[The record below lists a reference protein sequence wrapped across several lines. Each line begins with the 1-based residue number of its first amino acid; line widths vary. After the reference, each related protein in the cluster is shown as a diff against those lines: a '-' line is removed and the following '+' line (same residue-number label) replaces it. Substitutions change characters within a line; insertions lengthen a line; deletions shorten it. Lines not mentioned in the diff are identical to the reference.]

1 MMLDVRETLEEQGV
15 VLFDGGM
22 GTFYAQRNRTGHQ
35 ACEMANLTAPE
46 EVETIH
52 RLYVKAGAQAIKTNT
67 FNANRDNFPEAH
79 CREIIRSGWEI
90 ACRATGEDA
99 LVFADIGPV
108 AAGGGQAP
116 EEEYGFV
123 ADCFLEAG
131 AGHFIFE
138 SVGEEAGIAEAARRI
153 KAARPEAFILLCFA
167 VQPDGFS
174 REGRSAGQ
182 LLAWADGCR
191 DIDAMGLNCVLSAHH
206 MAGLM
211 AKLPRF
217 SKPLA
222 ALPNAGYPTVRANRV
237 FYDGSA
243 AYFAQEAAG
252 LRQHGVTIFGGCCG
266 TTPEHI
272 AALKRRLPLAEKAVC
287 PSPAPSLRE
296 KSPCRQDDF
305 WDGLCDATRKP
316 FAVELDPPEAA
327 NLDKY
332 MAGARELQAAGADII
347 TIADCPIAR
356 ARMDASLLACKL
368 RRELGMNA
376 MPHMTCRDR
385 NRNAAQALLLGLSA
399 EGINHV
405 LAVTGD
411 PLPSQRR
418 DEVQSVYHFN
428 SRKLIAYIDGLG
440 REVLE
445 HSFHVFGA
453 LNVNAANFDIQL
465 ALAKEKEANG
475 ADGFFT
481 QPILTPRALE
491 NLKTARRELSGKL
504 LGGIM
509 PIVSHRNAVFL
520 ASEVA
525 GVAVDPAIVRR
536 YEGADRARGE
546 DLAVEISL
554 GAAEGMAPFVDG
566 FYLMT
571 PFGRTG
577 LMVRIM
583 EEIRRR
589 GLA

>member
-1 MMLDVRETLEEQGV
+1 MADVREILARQGV
-15 VLFDGGM
+15 LLLDGGM

-46 EVETIH
+46 EVEIIH
-52 RLYVKAGAQAIKTNT
+52 RLYVKAGAQAVKTNT
-67 FNANRDNFPEAH
+67 FNANRGNFPEAH

-90 ACRATGEDA
+90 ACRAAGDA
-99 LVFADIGPV
+99 AVVFADLGPV
-108 AAGGGQAP
+108 AQGGAFSP
-116 EEEYGFV
+116 AEEYGFV

-131 AGHFIFE
+131 ASHFIFE
-138 SVGEEAGIAEAARRI
+138 SVGEEAGIAETARRI
-153 KAARPEAFILLCFA
+153 KTARPEAFILVCFA

-174 REGRSAGQ
+174 REGRSVRD
-182 LLAWADGCR
+182 LLAWGEGCG
-191 DIDAMGLNCVLSAHH
+191 DIDALGLNCVLSAHH

-211 AKLPRF
+211 AKLPRCD
-217 SKPLA
+217 KPMA

-252 LRQHGVTIFGGCCG
+252 LRQYGVTIFGGCCG

-272 AALKRRLPLAEKAVC
+272 GALARRLPLAAKEAL
-287 PSPAPSLRE
+287 PSPALSLRE
-296 KSPCRQDDF
+296 KAACRQDDF
-305 WDGLCDATRKP
+305 WDALCDGNRKP

-327 NLDKY
+327 DLGKY
-332 MAGARELQAAGADII
+332 MAGAGELQAAGADII

-411 PLPSQRR
+411 PLPSQSR

-428 SRKLIAYIDGLG
+428 SRKLMAYIDALG

-453 LNVNAANFDIQL
+453 LNVNAVNFDIQL
-465 ALAKEKEANG
+465 SLAKEKEANG

-481 QPILTPRALE
+481 QPILTARALE
-491 NLKTARRELSGKL
+491 NVQRARRELQGKI

-509 PIVSHRNAVFL
+509 PIVSHRNALFL

-525 GVAVDPAIVRR
+525 GVAVDPAIAAR

-546 DLAVEISL
+546 ALAVEISVQ
-554 GAAEGMAPFVDG
+554 AAADMADFVDG

-577 LMVRIM
+577 LVVRIM